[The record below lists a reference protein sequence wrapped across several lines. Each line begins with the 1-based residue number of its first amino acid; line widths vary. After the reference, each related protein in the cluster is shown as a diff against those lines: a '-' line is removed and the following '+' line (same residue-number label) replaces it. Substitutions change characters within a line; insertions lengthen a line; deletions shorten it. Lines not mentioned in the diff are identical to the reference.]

1 MWEAVKSL
9 ETMDFEAQGT
19 VAPGYEGVRAVFQDN
34 LASGQDIGAAFAA
47 YRDGAAV
54 VDLWG
59 GCRVD
64 DRSARITDRTVF
76 GINSTS
82 KGVLSICI
90 AMLVDR
96 GKLDYET
103 PVSTYWPEFAANG
116 KAAITVGEMMSH
128 QAGL

>member
-1 MWEAVKSL
+1 MSDKV
-9 ETMDFEAQGT
+9 QGT
-19 VAPGYEGVRAVFQDN
+19 VLRGYEGVRLAFEHN
-34 LASGQDIGAAFAA
+34 LVSGQDIGAAFAV
-47 YRDGAAV
+47 YRDGAPL

-59 GCRVD
+59 GSRVD
-64 DRSARITDRTVF
+64 DRSARITDRTLF
-76 GINSTS
+76 GVNSTS

-96 GKLDYET
+96 GRLDYET
-103 PVSTYWPEFAANG
+103 PVSAYWPEFAANG